1 MSVTPENIRNIAFVG
16 YSKGGKT
23 TLLEN
28 MLAKTGAISKAGSVD
43 DGSSIL
49 DHDEVERQRQH
60 TIDSHLAF
68 FQKDGVHV
76 NAIDTPGFRD
86 FVGQVYGPLTA
97 VECVVFVVDSEEG
110 VRPHARKL
118 WEIVDAA
125 GLPRIVVIGRLD
137 REGAKFDETLSQI
150 QSLSSS
156 CVPMNVPV
164 EPGPSLSG
172 VEATFGANQGSSDLA
187 TEFGESFLESVVE
200 SDEELLEK
208 YLGGEEIPAET
219 IEKQIA
225 GAVATGTLYPVL
237 CTSAEKDVGVA
248 ELVDAIVKFTP
259 PSTAKTR
266 LEAHAVGNEE
276 EAVEIP
282 QSGDNLCGFVFR
294 TVSDPFVG
302 KLSLV
307 RVFAGGIAQNGQFIN
322 PHTGKNDKIG
332 KMVRMNGKEQV
343 GLESVGAGD
352 IVALM
357 KAEVLK
363 TFDTLCT
370 GTRLAIKAPKLPT
383 PMYGRALQ
391 PKTRGDEKK
400 FSESLTKITD
410 EDPSISAKRDNR
422 TQQMVVSGL
431 SQLHLQA
438 VINRLRARYNVEVD
452 VKEPKIPYLETIS
465 GKGDERYRHKKQS
478 GGSGEFAEVALRVEP
493 LERGEQYAFENEVFG
508 GAISESYVQS
518 AEKGVKAVMVDGA
531 IAGYPMVDIKVT
543 VYDGKEHP
551 VDSKDVAFQK
561 AGREAFKAAVRGAK
575 PVILEPIVNLE
586 VTFPA
591 EVVGDITGDL
601 NRRRARVQGMDAS
614 GDFQTLKAEVPL
626 AELSDYANGIGAM
639 TGGQGTYEIE
649 MSHYEI
655 APGQVQQKIIED
667 SKAEDTD
674 AKED

>member
-1 MSVTPENIRNIAFVG
+1 MSVTPENIRNIALVG

-23 TLLEN
+23 TLLETI
-28 MLAKTGAISKAGSVD
+28 LAKTGAIAKAGKVD

-49 DHDEVERQRQH
+49 DHDEIERDRQH
-60 TIDSHLAF
+60 TIDPHLAF
-68 FQKDGVHV
+68 FEKNGVHV

-86 FVGQVYGPLTA
+86 FVGQVFGPLTA
-97 VECVVFVVDSEEG
+97 VELVVFVVDSEEG

-118 WEIVDAA
+118 WDVVDGM
-125 GLPRIVVIGRLD
+125 GLPRMVVIGRLD
-137 REGAKFDETLSQI
+137 REGAKFEETLSQI
-150 QSLSSS
+150 QNLSAS
-156 CVPMNVPV
+156 CVPMTVPI

-172 VEATFGANQGSSDLA
+172 VEATYGANKGSSALA
-187 TEFGESFLESVVE
+187 EEYGESFLESVVE
-200 SDEELLEK
+200 SNEALLEK
-208 YLGGEEIPAET
+208 YLGGEEIAPET

-225 GAVATGTLYPVL
+225 GAVAGGTLYPVL
-237 CTSAEKDVGVA
+237 STSAKKDIGVD
-248 ELVDAIVKFTP
+248 ELIDAIVKFAP
-259 PSTAKTR
+259 PSTTKLPRQT
-266 LEAHAVGNEE
+266 HPVDNPEE
-276 EAVEIP
+276 TVETP
-282 QSGDNLCGFVFR
+282 QSGDDLCAHVFR

-307 RVFAGGIAQNGQFIN
+307 RVFAGGLAHNGPFIN
-322 PHTGKNDKIG
+322 PHTGKNDKVG
-332 KMVRMNGKEQV
+332 KIVRMNGKEQV
-343 GLESVGAGD
+343 GVDEVGTGD

-357 KAEVLK
+357 KLESLH

-370 GTRLAIKAPKLPT
+370 GTRVTIDPPKLPT

-410 EDPSISAKRDNR
+410 EDPSIKAQRDNR

-438 VINRLRARYNVEVD
+438 VINRLKLRFNVEVD
-452 VKEPKIPYLETIS
+452 VSEPKVPYLETIS
-465 GKGDERYRHKKQS
+465 GKGDHRYRHKKQS

-493 LERGEQYAFENEVFG
+493 LERGQQYEFENKVFG
-508 GAISESYVQS
+508 GSISESYVQS
-518 AEKGVKAVMVDGA
+518 AQKGVKSIMDDGA
-531 IAGYPMVDIKVT
+531 VAGYPMVDIKVT

-561 AGREAFKAAVRGAK
+561 AGREAFKAAILDAK
-575 PVILEPIVNLE
+575 PVILEPIVRLE

-601 NRRRARVQGMDAS
+601 NRRRARVQGMDS
-614 GDFQTLKAEVPL
+614 VNEFQTIKAEVPL
-626 AELSDYANGIGAM
+626 AELSDYANAIGAM

-649 MSHYEI
+649 MSHYEL

-667 SKAEDTD
+667 AKAEAAPD
-674 AKED
+674 KED